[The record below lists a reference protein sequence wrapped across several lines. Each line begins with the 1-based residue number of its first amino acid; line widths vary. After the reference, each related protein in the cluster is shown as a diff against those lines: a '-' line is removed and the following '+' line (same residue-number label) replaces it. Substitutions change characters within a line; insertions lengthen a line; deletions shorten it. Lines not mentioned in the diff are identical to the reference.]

1 MHTIPTTG
9 RTVLY
14 VLSETDC
21 AAIRQQRERRKAAGL
36 IGENESPGNPVQP
49 GDIVPAVIVRVWSE
63 ENGLMN
69 GQAILDGPDSL
80 WLMSRHRDDAK
91 TPHTWHWPVRS

>member
-1 MHTIPTTG
+1 MNSTPTTG

-21 AAIRQQRERRKAAGL
+21 AAIRYQRERRKAAGL
-36 IGENESPGNPVQP
+36 MDAHDGLGNPVQP
-49 GDIVPAVIVRVWSE
+49 GDIVPAIIVRVWNE
-63 ENGLMN
+63 ESGLMN

-80 WLMSRHRDDAK
+80 WLMSRHRDDSKA
-91 TPHTWHWPVRS
+91 PHTWHWPARS